1 MTDGRKRPDFNRTTI
16 IERAEVENTAFNAM
30 VEHRLQ
36 RALMKLL
43 RLKYPNSTTNE
54 ITVFIESIDHN
65 IKDSIRKQI
74 IQDEGEFLRHVA
86 NLQEE
91 NARMKRDSNTHS
103 LTNLANRK
111 QATTTFEIA
120 RKQSDFLAG
129 KNNLVLVRFDLDG
142 FKRIN
147 DNFGH
152 HAGDETLKNVADN
165 LRLALARLRPT
176 DLPIH
181 FSGDEFGLIL
191 TDINPGKNSDGSD
204 KTITETVEMVI
215 SRLISE
221 IEKIELPNGKKLT
234 ASAGFK
240 IISKKNTG
248 DFDLLDKQADTA
260 AAIAKGCKF
269 VPGLEQGS
277 TRIANYDEPKE
288 NFLKRKNISPE
299 QFNDSKTLGDFTRT
313 VDNQFP
319 VEEYPD
325 GVPEEVLELTRQL
338 VVAISQ
344 AKIRSSQ
351 SV

>member
-1 MTDGRKRPDFNRTTI
+1 MGTDERRPPRREDFSRTTI
-16 IERAEVENTAFNAM
+16 IERSELESTAFSAM

-36 RALMKLL
+36 RSLTKLL
-43 RLKYPNSTTNE
+43 ILKHPDLTTKE
-54 ITVFIESIDHN
+54 ASLEVERIDQN
-65 IKDSIRKQI
+65 TKDFVRKQI

-91 NARMKRDSNTHS
+91 NARMKRDSHTHS
-103 LTNLANRK
+103 LTNLANHK

-152 HAGDETLKNVADN
+152 HAGDETLKNVADK

-191 TDINPGKNSDGSD
+191 TDINSGKNSDGSN
-204 KTITETVEMVI
+204 KTIAETVEMII

-240 IISKKNTG
+240 IISKDSTG
-248 DFDLLDKQADTA
+248 NFDFLDNQADAA

-277 TRIANYDEPKE
+277 ARIANYDEPKE

-299 QFNDSKTLGDFTRT
+299 QYSNSKTLGDFTRT

-319 VEEYPD
+319 TEEYPD
-325 GVPEEVLELTRQL
+325 GVPEDVLKLTRQL
-338 VVAISQ
+338 VAAIS
-344 AKIRSSQ
+344 KSKSK
-351 SV
+351 

>member
-1 MTDGRKRPDFNRTTI
+1 MADKRPDFSRTRI
-16 IERAEVENTAFNAM
+16 MDRIEVESTAFNAM

-36 RALMKLL
+36 RALTKILT
-43 RLKYPNSTTNE
+43 LKYPNLTAAE
-54 ITVFIESIDHN
+54 IPVFIEQVDQN
-65 IKDSIRKQI
+65 TKDLMQKQI

-91 NARMKRDSNTHS
+91 NAMMKRDSNTHS

-111 QATTTFEIA
+111 QATTTFELA

-181 FSGDEFGLIL
+181 FSGDEFGIIL
-191 TDINPGKNSDGSD
+191 TDINLGKNSDGSN
-204 KTITETVEMVI
+204 KTITETVEMII

-240 IISKKNTG
+240 IISKNSTG
-248 DFDLLDKQADTA
+248 DFDFLDNQADA
-260 AAIAKGCKF
+260 AATIAKGCKF
-269 VPGLEQGS
+269 IPGLEQGS

-313 VDNQFP
+313 VNNQFP
-319 VEEYPD
+319 TEEFPD
-325 GVPEEVLELTRQL
+325 GVPEDVLRLTEQL
-338 VVAISQ
+338 ARAISK
-344 AKIRSSQ
+344 AKIRSS
-351 SV
+351 